1 MKKIIA
7 ALGIIIT
14 LPAFAQQN
22 DLPSNLENRSNELED
37 VIIQGNRIQVPFSQT
52 TRDIQVITQEQIEQL
67 PANSLNEVLSYIS
80 GVDIRQLGPFGT
92 QTDVSIDGGTSE
104 QVLVL
109 INGIKMI
116 DSQTAHNMMNIP
128 ISLNAIDHIEVL
140 RGAAARVY
148 GINALSGAI
157 NIVTKKENSSFLIA
171 DVQAGS
177 SFKNKDEGDGSGIY
191 GGGSAEITG
200 NFGTEQQSH

>member
-67 PANSLNEVLSYIS
+67 PAKSLNEVLRSEEH
-80 GVDIRQLGPFGT
+80 
-92 QTDVSIDGGTSE
+92 TSE
-104 QVLVL
+104 LQSRENLVCRL
-109 INGIKMI
+109 LLEK
-116 DSQTAHNMMNIP
+116 
-128 ISLNAIDHIEVL
+128 
-140 RGAAARVY
+140 
-148 GINALSGAI
+148 
-157 NIVTKKENSSFLIA
+157 
-171 DVQAGS
+171 
-177 SFKNKDEGDGSGIY
+177 KNK
-191 GGGSAEITG
+191 
-200 NFGTEQQSH
+200 